1 MGWWLILHNQLYN
14 AIITAHAILMI
25 FFMVMSV
32 NPYLS
37 IVKQLEEGGEVKV
50 FYALISTTTVGLCVS
65 VGYSLTQALYRMLVI
80 MSASITKDNHL
91 VTTSK
96 RGHVVYNAKEERR
109 LGVWNSGLPKRGNP
123 HGNGSAILGMIPSLV
138 RNIHTEV
145 RKLDN
150 SPKLEAHVGQK
161 SQGEMLM

>member
-1 MGWWLILHNQLYN
+1 
-14 AIITAHAILMI
+14 
-25 FFMVMSV
+25 MSV
-32 NPYLS
+32 NPCLS
-37 IVKQLEEGGEVKV
+37 IVKQIDEGGEVDV
-50 FYALISTTTVGLCVS
+50 FYVLNSTTTVGLCIA

-80 MSASITKDNHL
+80 MSASVTKDNHL

-109 LGVWNSGLPKRGNP
+109 LGIWNSGLPKRGNP
-123 HGNGSAILGMIPSLV
+123 HGNGSAIVGKIPGTN

-150 SPKLEAHVGQK
+150 SPKLEAYTGQK
-161 SQGEMLM
+161 SLGEMLM